1 MSSKLLDLLK
11 MREMLSEDAHA
22 KASQLLHE
30 TFKIFTSSRPEGST
44 ITIDCT
50 CGERKIKIAVSDD
63 YKKALSEE
71 TSRRFAALHPNMK
84 VGRKLVVIDIPTN

>member
-1 MSSKLLDLLK
+1 MSSKLLDLLR

-22 KASQLLHE
+22 EASKLLHE
-30 TFKIFTSSRPEGST
+30 IFKIFTSSRPEGST

-71 TSRRFAALHPNMK
+71 TSQRIAALHPNMK
-84 VGRKLVVIDIPTN
+84 VSRKLAVIDLPTN